1 MKQIIK
7 SGIALLLEVI
17 ITRAREAWNKRQAD
31 KKNRVRIRTMAR
43 AAAMRVK
50 QRASQE
56 AKTRPSG
63 QGRWK

>member
-17 ITRAREAWNKRQAD
+17 VTRAREAWAKRQAD
-31 KKNRVRIRTMAR
+31 KKKRVRIRTMAR
-43 AAAMRVK
+43 AAAMRAK

-56 AKTRPSG
+56 ARTRPSG
-63 QGRWK
+63 QGGWK